1 MLSNSS
7 NSGSRSI
14 RTTLPCASC
23 SPSNWAPGG
32 RPRRQ
37 SSSTTVLQRAPNSLV
52 ALNNLAVIYQ
62 QQKIPCAVGLATKAY
77 AAAPGQP
84 LIADT
89 YGWLLVDQGKLDEG
103 IEVLR
108 KAAATPGATPEVRY
122 HLAAALARDGQRDAA
137 LEMAPQAEVRAR
149 QRLLR
154 LSGLSMSECVKVS

>member
-1 MLSNSS
+1 VLAEQL
-7 NSGSRSI
+7 GARGQ
-14 RTTLPCASC
+14 TA
-23 SPSNWAPGG
+23 AAVK
-32 RPRRQ
+32 Q
-37 SSSTTVLQRAPNSLV
+37 YETVLQRAPNSLV

-62 QQKIPCAVGLATKAY
+62 QQKDPRALGLATKAY

-137 LEMAPQAEVRAR
+137 LEMARKLKSERGNGYESISAEVD
-149 QRLLR
+149 RLLAE
-154 LSGLSMSECVKVS
+154 LQ